1 LPRRDA
7 ANIAAFRKSSSEIFL
22 PRHLEPASR
31 LISFG
36 EFHFTRSEMPSEA
49 QPGDLT
55 REAMLAICVAD
66 QPELA

>member
-1 LPRRDA
+1 
-7 ANIAAFRKSSSEIFL
+7 
-22 PRHLEPASR
+22 

-66 QPELA
+66 QRELA

>member
-1 LPRRDA
+1 LLLFGTLQA
-7 ANIAAFRKSSSEIFL
+7 KSFCPDIL
-22 PRHLEPASR
+22 NRASR

-36 EFHFTRSEMPSEA
+36 EFHYTRSEMPSEA

>member
-1 LPRRDA
+1 LNR
-7 ANIAAFRKSSSEIFL
+7 
-22 PRHLEPASR
+22 ASR

-36 EFHFTRSEMPSEA
+36 EFHYTRSEMPSEA

-66 QPELA
+66 QRELA